1 MPTPTSPIVV
11 LGATG
16 QQGGA
21 TARHLLAASVR
32 VRILVRD
39 RDKPAAQV
47 LAAAGAELV
56 VGDMLEADT
65 LRRGFEGARG
75 VFSVMTWRGPGGV
88 EAEMQAGF
96 NVAEAA
102 TQAGVA
108 HLVYTSV
115 ASADRAP
122 GVAHFESKREVE
134 LRIAALGIPATILR
148 PVFFMDNFR
157 WQAAGIREG
166 RLVQG
171 IKPETRLQMIAV
183 DDIGGI
189 AALVFGAPEKWI
201 GWTIEIAGDE
211 LTMVEAAA
219 VFSARLGRPVEY
231 SAEHENRPGGGEGAR
246 KMAEWFDQVGY
257 QVDIA
262 EVRAMWPAVKDFAGF
277 VAGAEWLEASPEPAR
292 GE

>member
-1 MPTPTSPIVV
+1 MLTTAPIVV

-16 QQGGA
+16 HQGGA
-21 TARHLLAASVR
+21 TARHLLANGSA

-39 RDKPAAQV
+39 PDKDAAKE
-47 LAAAGAELV
+47 LAASGAEV
-56 VGDMLEADT
+56 VIGDMLEPDS
-65 LRRGFEGARG
+65 LRSTFDGAHG
-75 VFSVMTWRGPGGV
+75 VFSVQTWRGPGGV

-102 TQAGVA
+102 KQAGVA

-134 LRIAALGIPATILR
+134 LRIAALGVPATILR

-157 WQAAGIREG
+157 WQAAGIHDG

-189 AALVFGAPEKWI
+189 AALVFNAPEKWI

-219 VFSARLGRPVEY
+219 VLSARLGRSVEY
-231 SAEHENRPGGGEGAR
+231 SAEHENRPGGGDGAR
-246 KMAEWFDQVGY
+246 KMAEWFDEVGY

-262 EVRAMWPAVKDFAGF
+262 EVRAMWPGVMDFAGF
-277 VAGAEWLEASPEPAR
+277 VARAEWLEAPPEPAR
-292 GE
+292 GG

>member
-1 MPTPTSPIVV
+1 VTVTAPIVV

-21 TARHLLAASVR
+21 TARHLLASGAA

-39 RDKPAAQV
+39 PDKPEALA
-47 LAAAGAELV
+47 LAAAGVEV
-56 VGDMLEADT
+56 VAGDMLEPET

-88 EAEMQAGF
+88 DAERQAGF
-96 NVAEAA
+96 NVADAA
-102 TQAGVA
+102 AEAGVA

-115 ASADRAP
+115 ASADLAP
-122 GVAHFESKREVE
+122 GVAHFESKREIE
-134 LRIAALGIPATILR
+134 LHIAALGVPATILR

-171 IKPETRLQMIAV
+171 IQPETPLQMIAV

-201 GWTIEIAGDE
+201 GWTIELAGDE

-231 SAEHENRPGGGEGAR
+231 SAEHENRPGGGEEAR
-246 KMAEWFDQVGY
+246 KMAEWFDEVGY

-262 EVRAMWPAVKDFAGF
+262 EVRAMYPRLKDFATF
-277 VAGAEWLEASPEPAR
+277 VAGAVWLE
-292 GE
+292 G